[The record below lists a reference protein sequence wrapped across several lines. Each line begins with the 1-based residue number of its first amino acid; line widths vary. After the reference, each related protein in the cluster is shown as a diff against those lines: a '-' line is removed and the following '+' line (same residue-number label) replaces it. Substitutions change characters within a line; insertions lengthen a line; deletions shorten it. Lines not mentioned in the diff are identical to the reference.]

1 MADRDTRILGAN
13 VPEREIDI
21 FRRQVGSKTEY
32 DDPNHIVETY
42 RTLGLTVL
50 PGPFNAQVVTRI
62 IAAIREGTPL
72 SVIRIGDG
80 EGTVVALHAYA
91 GTPNL
96 DRHTIEATMSI
107 MKDSFQLS
115 ELWMTI
121 LRDLLL
127 LAVRQ
132 ADIVGVVGFSTRER
146 SDLIPRRER
155 ILHRLSHDI
164 RGAVGGWR
172 SIDLMIRF
180 AEEGLFSGKTIAHAN
195 LYFSVLENMD
205 RLMSNAP
212 KVICINDNV
221 EVIHALRNKYPDSE
235 FQYIATGQDGY
246 ASREDVL
253 MAPEFLHDVQNQLP
267 GDLRGCLCLV
277 GAGIWAEVYCTWIRQ
292 RGGVGVDI
300 GSGFD
305 LLAGKVTRPV
315 HRGVLGETGNRFALV
330 KQQPKGK
337 IGTT

>member
-1 MADRDTRILGAN
+1 MTDRDTRILGAG
-13 VPEREIDI
+13 VLEREIAI
-21 FRRQVGSKTEY
+21 FRRQVGTKTEY
-32 DDPNHIVETY
+32 DDPNSIIETY
-42 RTLGLTVL
+42 RTLGLAVL
-50 PGPFNAQVVTRI
+50 PSPFNARVVTRI

-80 EGTVVALHAYA
+80 EASVVALHAYA

-96 DRHTIEATMSI
+96 DRHTLRATVSI

-115 ELWMTI
+115 DLWMTI

-132 ADIVGVVGFSTRER
+132 ADIVGVVGLGTRER

-172 SIDLMIRF
+172 SIDLMVRF
-180 AEEGLFSGKTIAHAN
+180 AEEGLLSGKTIAHAK
-195 LYFSVLENMD
+195 LYFSILENLD
-205 RLMSNAP
+205 KLMSNAP
-212 KVICINDNV
+212 KVICINDNI
-221 EVIHALRNKYPDSE
+221 EVFHALGNKYPDTE
-235 FQYIATGQDGY
+235 FQHIVTGQTGY
-246 ASREDVL
+246 ASRDDALVT
-253 MAPEFLHDVQNQLP
+253 PEFLHDVENQLP
-267 GDLRGCLCLV
+267 GDLQGCLCLV
-277 GAGIWAEVYCTWIRQ
+277 GAGIWAEIYCTWIRQ

-315 HRGVLGETGNRFALV
+315 HRGVLGETGTRFALV
-330 KQQPKGK
+330 K
-337 IGTT
+337 